1 MMELKYSNFTITD
14 IRERSI
20 YLYHLRVYSTI
31 SLTSME
37 LKELNV
43 QFFFFRIP
51 NFFSKHVPSE
61 ALSSYVPAINVKK
74 HNNIYPTF

>member
-14 IRERSI
+14 IRKRSI

-31 SLTSME
+31 SLTSMK

-43 QFFFFRIP
+43 QNFFGIP
-51 NFFSKHVPSE
+51 KFFSKHVPSE

-74 HNNIYPTF
+74 HNNKYLTF